1 MLSFGVFSFAQEVS
15 LSKLVTP
22 STVVFNDGHP
32 VTFAIHAFIEFKSL
46 NDAFPYIESQTERWK
61 NSGKLDAAA
70 RQRLG
75 RQLLHEAIESRV
87 ISTTDERLLELLITH
102 TAEELKNA
110 IAMVKE
116 TLPSGYQEAFLDV
129 QEKWKHSLN
138 CWSASPSIQGR
149 VLSNWYPIEEGITLY
164 GATYDSTEHFWRAVK
179 YHPNITVTR
188 VQELV
193 DVIQKKD
200 WKP

>member
-1 MLSFGVFSFAQEVS
+1 LLAVVLSSGVFSFAQEVS

-22 STVVFNDGHP
+22 STVVFEDGHP
-32 VTFAIHAFIEFKSL
+32 VTFAIHAFIEFESL

-129 QEKWKHSLN
+129 QEKWKH
-138 CWSASPSIQGR
+138 PSTAGVHRRRFKGGCCQTGIPSRKGSRSTGR
-149 VLSNWYPIEEGITLY
+149 LMIP
-164 GATYDSTEHFWRAVK
+164 R
-179 YHPNITVTR
+179 NISGG
-188 VQELV
+188 Q
-193 DVIQKKD
+193 
-200 WKP
+200 